1 MKSEKFSPVNFP
13 FPLNSC
19 QSKFPLDSGESVIP
33 SAQSKNIIP
42 KHRNAIQTG
51 NFLHIHSGK
60 WLTTSASECR
70 ADSMVWQA
78 AADELEAL
86 ARVNNPFH
94 HDVMW
99 WDMKNGSEVS
109 AMSLRGGSNESQ
121 SLKFAHNFS
130 FHISRFSAQFTAD
143 LLNVADCFKGI
154 KGEKCYSRKWESLSL
169 FNRKELQTQLKT
181 SGIAATNFSRF
192 WICCAIRRKT
202 SQLWTATLAM
212 DAFFVLACWRRV
224 SWIGNSSIAM
234 WKFCSFTRFLSICCT
249 NHRAHMMN
257 SRRQFILKVL
267 VVTSQVE
274 RCSHSSH
281 SVPTFTWQIQAMR
294 DVQDNWAY
302 VKCEFN
308 PPPRTDILLFCI
320 ARQFF
325 FIAAHVIMC
334 IMLNIDFVSH
344 NFLTLTFCFCRIL
357 CQAFYRHRRP
367 PWVDVT
373 LDIVNL

>member
-1 MKSEKFSPVNFP
+1 MCGNWQRANWTRLRIDKHSENVVTSSHISFFCFHRHWPKNFMKSEKFSPVNFP

-130 FHISRFSAQFTAD
+130 FHFFSVFRTVHSWPAE
-143 LLNVADCFKGI
+143 CG
-154 KGEKCYSRKWESLSL
+154 RL
-169 FNRKELQTQLKT
+169 FQ
-181 SGIAATNFSRF
+181 G
-192 WICCAIRRKT
+192 
-202 SQLWTATLAM
+202 
-212 DAFFVLACWRRV
+212 D
-224 SWIGNSSIAM
+224 
-234 WKFCSFTRFLSICCT
+234 
-249 NHRAHMMN
+249 
-257 SRRQFILKVL
+257 
-267 VVTSQVE
+267 
-274 RCSHSSH
+274 
-281 SVPTFTWQIQAMR
+281 
-294 DVQDNWAY
+294 
-302 VKCEFN
+302 
-308 PPPRTDILLFCI
+308 
-320 ARQFF
+320 
-325 FIAAHVIMC
+325 
-334 IMLNIDFVSH
+334 
-344 NFLTLTFCFCRIL
+344 
-357 CQAFYRHRRP
+357 
-367 PWVDVT
+367 
-373 LDIVNL
+373 